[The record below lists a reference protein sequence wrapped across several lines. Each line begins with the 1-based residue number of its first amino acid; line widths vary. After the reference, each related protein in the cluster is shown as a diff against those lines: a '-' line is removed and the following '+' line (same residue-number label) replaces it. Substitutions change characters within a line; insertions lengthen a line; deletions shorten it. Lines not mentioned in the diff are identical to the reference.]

1 MGLGSAEYL
10 GEFYRLVDHYPPR
23 DLRMKPK
30 LIDPDPQHCMLD
42 RVQLMDRPVEDTDER
57 LFQDTDMGRDL
68 AGQALK
74 IVHIDLNEITLGYEF
89 TEDLIR
95 IFP

>member
-1 MGLGSAEYL
+1 
-10 GEFYRLVDHYPPR
+10 
-23 DLRMKPK
+23 
-30 LIDPDPQHCMLD
+30 
-42 RVQLMDRPVEDTDER
+42 
-57 LFQDTDMGRDL
+57 MGRDL
-68 AGQALK
+68 AGQALE